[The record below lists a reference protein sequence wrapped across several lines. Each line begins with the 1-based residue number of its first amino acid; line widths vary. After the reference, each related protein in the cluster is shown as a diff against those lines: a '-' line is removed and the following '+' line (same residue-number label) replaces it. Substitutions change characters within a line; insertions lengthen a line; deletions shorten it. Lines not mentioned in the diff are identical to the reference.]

1 MIRRLLQVLFGS
13 AIAGFGITLFLKAG
27 FGVDPI
33 STLLL
38 GILNFL
44 PIRFGT
50 ASQGFNVVILV
61 AVFLLDKRKIGWGS
75 LINALS
81 VGFFINLCSQLS
93 ILNLITNPYLLV
105 VVGPI
110 LLGVGT
116 GIYLEAD
123 LGCGALEGL
132 MMIFSEKTRISVK
145 YIRMGLDLLLV
156 LSGFLLGSPVGVGT
170 IIGVLVIGPAI
181 EYTLNLLSFIK
192 SRCSKIFDKEQVQ
205 ANKGN

>member
-1 MIRRLLQVLFGS
+1 MIRRLQQVLFGS

-50 ASQGFNVVILV
+50 ASQGFNVVVLV
-61 AVFLLDKRKIGWGS
+61 VVFLLDRRKIGWGS

-93 ILNLITNPYLLV
+93 VINLISNSYILV

-110 LLGVGT
+110 LLGIGT
-116 GIYLEAD
+116 GIYLEAN

-132 MMIFSEKTRISVK
+132 MMILSEKTKISVK

-156 LSGFLLGSPVGVGT
+156 LSGFLLGSPVGFGT

-181 EYTLNLLSFIK
+181 EYTLRFLARVRISYNKFS
-192 SRCSKIFDKEQVQ
+192 SKQVQ
-205 ANKGN
+205 IDKGN